1 MDHENAE
8 MPTGQPAEL
17 IRYCRRC
24 GRKLKLESSMKAGYG
39 RICIQKEQLEQEA
52 A

>member
-1 MDHENAE
+1 MANEMAE

-17 IRYCRRC
+17 IHYCRRC

-39 RICIQKEQLEQEA
+39 RICIQKEQQEQEA

>member
-1 MDHENAE
+1 MANE
-8 MPTGQPAEL
+8 MAKIPTDQPAEL
-17 IRYCRRC
+17 IRFCRRC

-39 RICIQKEQLEQEA
+39 RICIKKEQQEQEA

>member
-1 MDHENAE
+1 MDHENTE
-8 MPTGQPAEL
+8 MTTGQPAEL

-39 RICIQKEQLEQEA
+39 RICIQKEQQEQEA
-52 A
+52 L

>member
-1 MDHENAE
+1 MANE
-8 MPTGQPAEL
+8 MPKMPIGQPAEL
-17 IRYCRRC
+17 TRYCRRC

-39 RICIQKEQLEQEA
+39 RICIQKEQQEQEA